1 MIRANFLIIFFLI
14 LTLTQNANS
23 SNSIVVK
30 VGEEIVTSYEV
41 ENEIRTILFLKKQL
55 LNQENINK
63 TKDIAVKELMRK
75 SIKKSEIK
83 KYEITNYNSKDLEN
97 YLMELSKF
105 FKVQRNSLKNYLA
118 ENNINYEMLVDKVI
132 TDLKWNSLIFSLYKN
147 QISINAIEV
156 ENEIKLKA
164 ERQSQN
170 REYKLSEIE
179 FNTSNDINRKIDE
192 IKKSI
197 KEIGFGQTAKKFSVS
212 PSSDN
217 NGEIGWFSENSL
229 NKQYK
234 NELNKI
240 EQGFYTSPIILS
252 NSAVILK
259 IDEIKITKNDNLD
272 LEKIKTAIIN
282 EKKQEKLRLFSR
294 SHFSKTENQILI
306 NFL

>member
-1 MIRANFLIIFFLI
+1 
-14 LTLTQNANS
+14 
-23 SNSIVVK
+23 
-30 VGEEIVTSYEV
+30 
-41 ENEIRTILFLKKQL
+41 
-55 LNQENINK
+55 
-63 TKDIAVKELMRK
+63 
-75 SIKKSEIK
+75 
-83 KYEITNYNSKDLEN
+83 
-97 YLMELSKF
+97 
-105 FKVQRNSLKNYLA
+105 
-118 ENNINYEMLVDKVI
+118 MLVDKVI

>member
-164 ERQSQN
+164 ERRSQN